1 MSPAEL
7 SRGLVRHIDVAA
19 HSDPKNQPVCG
30 KCVRYVTAAHSASA
44 ARSGVPQVAAGG
56 TGVPAVSEP
65 GQLGEGRHDPFLA

>member
-7 SRGLVRHIDVAA
+7 SRGLVRYIDVAA
-19 HSDPKNQPVCG
+19 HGDPKNQPVSGNECM
-30 KCVRYVTAAHSASA
+30 ASPSAHSVSA
-44 ARSGVPQVAAGG
+44 ARSGVRQVAAGG